1 MFVLPVSSSLH
12 RRALRGAP
20 SAFAHLL
27 ADRAFNAAADEAPH
41 DEPRVPRIDVLESD
55 AAYSVVLDMAGA
67 VKEQLKVSVEGRR
80 VIVSTVAAATPETA
94 APAADASRVIYRERS
109 APNYART
116 VVLPAEVDQSASQA
130 RFENGV
136 LTLTLAKRVPAGAT
150 QISINCAR
158 CSLSLRVRVGGAV
171 GLSRRMRRARRTALA
186 CKPMRALQV
195 RERTPAITTTR
206 AASAA

>member
-12 RRALRGAP
+12 HRALRSVP

-27 ADRAFNAAADEAPH
+27 ADRAFNAAAEEVSS

-55 AAYSVVLDMAGA
+55 TAYSVVLDMAGA

-80 VIVSTVAAATPETA
+80 VIVSTVAAATPEAA

-150 QISINCAR
+150 QISIN
-158 CSLSLRVRVGGAV
+158 
-171 GLSRRMRRARRTALA
+171 
-186 CKPMRALQV
+186 
-195 RERTPAITTTR
+195 
-206 AASAA
+206 

>member
-27 ADRAFNAAADEAPH
+27 GDCAFNGAADETPR

-55 AAYSVVLDMAGA
+55 NAFSVVFDMAGA

-80 VIVSTVAAATPETA
+80 VIVSTHAAAAASEAA
-94 APAADASRVIYRERS
+94 APAADAGRVIYRERS

-116 VVLPAEVDQSASQA
+116 VVLPAEVDQAASQA

-150 QISINCAR
+150 QISIN
-158 CSLSLRVRVGGAV
+158 
-171 GLSRRMRRARRTALA
+171 
-186 CKPMRALQV
+186 
-195 RERTPAITTTR
+195 
-206 AASAA
+206 